1 MFCFQTT
8 KEVLMQRFIISMA
21 LVTCIILSFSGNAWA
36 LSPLN
41 PIHPMSPLNPLEKDV
56 KVKVIKT
63 ENQELWISFEDKIAL
78 LEQELRMCV
87 FLMHSRGM
95 NAYMKRA
102 DFRYCEEKLQQYF
115 NMLRARDKAYKLKKL
130 GEL

>member
-1 MFCFQTT
+1 
-8 KEVLMQRFIISMA
+8 MQRFIISMA

-78 LEQELRMCV
+78 LEQELQMCY
-87 FLMHSRGM
+87 LMREGAM
-95 NAYMKRA
+95 YDCMKREEL
-102 DFRYCEEKLQQYF
+102 RYCREKLQQYF
-115 NMLRARDKAYKLKKL
+115 NMLRERDKAYKVKKL
-130 GEL
+130 GEM